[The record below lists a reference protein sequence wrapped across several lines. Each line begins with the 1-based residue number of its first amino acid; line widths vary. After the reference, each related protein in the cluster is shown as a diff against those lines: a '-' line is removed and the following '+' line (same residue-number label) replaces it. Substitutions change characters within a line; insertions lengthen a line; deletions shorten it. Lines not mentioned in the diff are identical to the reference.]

1 MASDT
6 LREFSRKR
14 SSEGWGGLGGDL
26 PNMAAGKATM
36 NRIMCFLL
44 QGLVFQPAMLV
55 YSLLGRCFVH
65 GAQKIWRDLVFNLYG
80 GYPK

>member
-1 MASDT
+1 MSFHGSW
-6 LREFSRKR
+6 LSGNVHPRVGEV
-14 SSEGWGGLGGDL
+14 WGGDL

-55 YSLLGRCFVH
+55 YSVLGRCFVH
-65 GAQKIWRDLVFNLYG
+65 GAQKIWWDLVCNLYG